1 MRIFK
6 HVIESSDS
14 VLTIGWRSRVLSA
27 KNQRGKIVVY
37 YAESFS
43 QRKQQIRIKTF
54 LTGEE
59 LPEISNMHFLDTILL
74 NDDSFVVHVFWE
86 EVNE

>member
-6 HVIESSDS
+6 HILESSDS
-14 VLTIGWRSRVLSA
+14 ILSIGWKSRILTA
-27 KNQRGKIVVY
+27 KNQRDQIVVY

-59 LPEISNMHFLDTILL
+59 LPDISNMHFLDTVLL

-86 EVNE
+86 FVE

>member
-27 KNQRGKIVVY
+27 KNQKGKIVVY
-37 YAESFS
+37 YVESFS
-43 QRKQQIRIKTF
+43 QRKQQIRIRAVA
-54 LTGEE
+54 TGQEM
-59 LPEISNMHFLDTILL
+59 PEMHFLNTVLL
-74 NDDSFVVHVFWE
+74 NDDSYVVHVFWE

>member
-6 HVIESSDS
+6 HILESSDS
-14 VLTIGWRSRVLSA
+14 VFTIGWKSRVLSA
-27 KNQRGKIVVY
+27 KNQRDQIVVY

-43 QRKQQIRIKTF
+43 QRKQQIRVRIVT
-54 LTGEE
+54 TGQEM
-59 LPEISNMHFLDTILL
+59 PEMHFLNTVLL
-74 NDDSFVVHVFWE
+74 NDDSYAVHVFWE

>member
-1 MRIFK
+1 MCIFK
-6 HVIESSDS
+6 HTLESSDS
-14 VLTIGWRSRVLSA
+14 ILSIGWKSRILTA
-27 KNQRGKIVVY
+27 KNQRDQIVVY

-43 QRKQQIRIKTF
+43 QRKRQIRIKTF

-59 LPEISNMHFLDTILL
+59 LPDISNMHFLDTVLL

-86 EVNE
+86 SIE

>member
-6 HVIESSDS
+6 HILESSDS
-14 VLTIGWRSRVLSA
+14 VFTIGWKSRLLTV

-59 LPEISNMHFLDTILL
+59 LPEISTAYFIDTVLL
-74 NDDSFVVHVFWE
+74 NDNSYGVHVFWE
-86 EVNE
+86 SVDE

>member
-6 HVIESSDS
+6 HTLESSDS
-14 VLTIGWRSRVLSA
+14 ILSIGWKSRILTA
-27 KNQRGKIVVY
+27 KNQRDQIVVY

-59 LPEISNMHFLDTILL
+59 LPDISNMHFLDTVLL

-86 EVNE
+86 FVE